1 MSRVESSVA
10 TDDSEKW
17 TRLPDDKSIV
27 RTIIALQD
35 RGIKSESVSTREDAL
50 ELLAKRIPRGSE
62 VMTGASATLDEIGFL
77 QLLKLGTHQWK
88 NLKSEITGEKDPVR
102 QRELRVRAAGAQY
115 FVGSAHAVVE
125 TGEIVIASASGSQ
138 IPAYAYCSN
147 NVIWVVGAQKIVA
160 SLGDGLRRV
169 REYCLPIESAKMR
182 NLGYTGSAIGKL
194 LIFERERASQRSLTL
209 ILVNEKLGVQE

>member
-27 RTIIALQD
+27 RTITALQD

-115 FVGSAHAVVE
+115 FIGSAHTVAG
-125 TGEIVIASASGSQ
+125 TGKIVIASASGSQ
-138 IPAYAYCSN
+138 IPAYVY
-147 NVIWVVGAQKIVA
+147 
-160 SLGDGLRRV
+160 
-169 REYCLPIESAKMR
+169 
-182 NLGYTGSAIGKL
+182 
-194 LIFERERASQRSLTL
+194 
-209 ILVNEKLGVQE
+209 